1 LSGAL
6 SGKQVKACRRSSD
19 MATVKKLS
27 KKKTPRRRVKSGKP
41 VMSTIVTV
49 RVSDEEKK
57 RIDGI
62 MTNLDIKRYSDV
74 MRLALQMM
82 RPDLRF
88 NQVSLP

>member
-1 LSGAL
+1 
-6 SGKQVKACRRSSD
+6 
-19 MATVKKLS
+19 MAVVKKINN
-27 KKKTPRRRVKSGKP
+27 KKVPRRRAKSGKP

-62 MTNLDIKRYSDV
+62 MMNLDIKRYSDV
-74 MRLALQMM
+74 MRMALQMM

-88 NQVSLP
+88 NQMSLS